1 MDKASQHASTR
12 RRYVLVTAAY
22 NEEALIERLI
32 TSVVSQVLLP
42 QRWIIVS
49 DGSTDRTDEIVRD
62 YTGRYPFI
70 QLFRITE
77 DHPRNFAAQANAINA
92 GFDQL
97 KDCDYDYI
105 GNLDADVS
113 FESTYFE
120 QLIIHFENDRKLG
133 LVGGSICEECRGEF
147 RPRMG
152 NRAYS
157 VANAVQLFRR
167 ECLETLGGRYCI
179 LQYGGHDS
187 HAEVTARMKGWH
199 VQTFSELKV
208 FHHRPTGAGA
218 GLWRHS
224 FRQGLMD
231 YSIGVHPLFE
241 VVKLLARVLRQPYVP
256 AALLRLIGFSY
267 AYCRGEKRPVS
278 KEFMEFLRKEQ
289 LERLRA
295 LYTSP
300 GTSKNSNMFQ

>member
-1 MDKASQHASTR
+1 MDEAGQHASTR

-32 TSVVSQVLLP
+32 ISVVSQALLP
-42 QRWIIVS
+42 QRWIVVS

-62 YTGRYPFI
+62 YAGRYLFI

-77 DHPRNFAAQANAINA
+77 DHPRNFAAQAKAINA

-120 QLIIHFENDRKLG
+120 RLINHFENDLKLG
-133 LVGGSICEECRGEF
+133 LAGGAICEERHGEF
-147 RPRMG
+147 RPRKG

-167 ECLETLGGRYCI
+167 KCLEALGGRYCI
-179 LQYGGHDS
+179 LPYGGHDWY
-187 HAEVTARMKGWH
+187 AEVTARMKGWN

-208 FHHRPTGAGA
+208 LHHRPTGTGV

-231 YSIGVHPLFE
+231 YSIGVHPVFE

-256 AALLRLIGFSY
+256 APLLRLIGFSY
-267 AYCRGEKRPVS
+267 ACCHGEKRPVP
-278 KEFMEFLRKEQ
+278 KEFMEFLRRGQ

-295 LYTSP
+295 LFRS
-300 GTSKNSNMFQ
+300 

>member
-1 MDKASQHASTR
+1 MGQASQQASAR

-32 TSVVSQVLLP
+32 ISVGSQVLLP
-42 QRWIIVS
+42 LKWIIVS

-62 YTGRYPFI
+62 YAGRYQYI
-70 QLFRITE
+70 QLLRITK
-77 DHPRNFAAQANAINA
+77 DHPRNFAAQASAINA
-92 GFDQL
+92 GLDQL
-97 KDCDYDYI
+97 KNYDYDYI

-120 QLIIHFENDRKLG
+120 RLIVHFENEQKLG
-133 LVGGSICEECRGEF
+133 LAGGSICEERRGEF
-147 RPRMG
+147 RPRKG
-152 NRAYS
+152 NRSYS

-167 ECLETLGGRYCI
+167 ECLETLGGRYFI
-179 LQYGGHDS
+179 LQYGGHDW

-208 FHHRPTGAGA
+208 FHHRPTGAGT

-231 YSIGVHPLFE
+231 YSMGVHPLFE
-241 VVKLLARVLRQPYVP
+241 IAKLIARVLRQPYVP
-256 AALLRLIGFSY
+256 APLFRLIAFWY
-267 AYCRGEKRPVS
+267 AYCRGETRPVS
-278 KEFMEFLRKEQ
+278 KEFMAFMRKEQ
-289 LERLRA
+289 FERLRV
-295 LYTSP
+295 LYRI
-300 GTSKNSNMFQ
+300 

>member
-1 MDKASQHASTR
+1 MTDKMIRDASTG

-32 TSVVSQVLLP
+32 TSVVSQALLP
-42 QRWIIVS
+42 QRWIVVS
-49 DGSTDRTDEIVRD
+49 DGSTDRTDEIVRG
-62 YTGRYPFI
+62 YANRYPLI

-77 DHPRNFAAQANAINA
+77 DHPRNFAAQANAINV

-97 KDCDYDYI
+97 KDCNYDYI

-120 QLIIHFENDRKLG
+120 RLIVHFENDWKLG
-133 LVGGSICEECRGEF
+133 LAGGAICEKRHQKF
-147 RPRMG
+147 RPRKG
-152 NRAYS
+152 NRGYS

-167 ECLETLGGRYCI
+167 ECLEALGGRYCI
-179 LQYGGHDS
+179 LPYGGHDW
-187 HAEVTARMKGWH
+187 HAEVTARMRGWH
-199 VQTFSELKV
+199 VQTISELEV
-208 FHHRPTGAGA
+208 LHHRPTGTGV

-224 FRQGLMD
+224 FQQGLMD

-241 VVKLLARVLRQPYVP
+241 VVKLLARILRQPYIP
-256 AALLRLIGFSY
+256 ATLFRLIAFLY

-289 LERLRA
+289 VQRLRA
-295 LYTSP
+295 LSLLTI
-300 GTSKNSNMFQ
+300 

>member
-1 MDKASQHASTR
+1 MTDKANQSASTG

-22 NEEALIERLI
+22 NEEALIERLL
-32 TSVVSQVLLP
+32 TSVVSQVLVPL
-42 QRWIIVS
+42 RWIIVS

-62 YTGRYPFI
+62 YAGRHPFI
-70 QLFRITE
+70 HLFRITE

-92 GFDQL
+92 GVDQL
-97 KDCDYDYI
+97 KHCDYDYI

-113 FESTYFE
+113 FESTYFDR
-120 QLIIHFENDRKLG
+120 LIVNFENDRKLG
-133 LVGGSICEECRGEF
+133 LAGGSICEECHGKF
-147 RPRMG
+147 RPRTG

-167 ECLETLGGRYCI
+167 ECLEAIGGRYCI
-179 LQYGGHDS
+179 LQYGGHDW

-208 FHHRPTGAGA
+208 FHHRPTGAGS

-241 VVKLLARVLRQPYVP
+241 VVKLLARVLRQPYAP
-256 AALLRLIGFSY
+256 APLFRLIAFSY

-278 KEFMEFLRKEQ
+278 KEFMEFLREEQ
-289 LERLRA
+289 LKRLRA
-295 LYTSP
+295 VYPS
-300 GTSKNSNMFQ
+300 